1 VNAQRA
7 WDADARGL
15 GRKKPDNWRNIVTVY
30 PSQDAIAKADELATL
45 TGLSRTK
52 AITAAL
58 EVMDPRTTAR
68 QHIERHIA
76 EEGKSA

>member
-1 VNAQRA
+1 MKRPRVTLDLSQAAVN
-7 WDADARGL
+7 
-15 GRKKPDNWRNIVTVY
+15 
-30 PSQDAIAKADELATL
+30 KADELATL

-58 EVMDPRTTAR
+58 ESMDPRQMAR

-76 EEGKSA
+76 EEGKTA

>member
-1 VNAQRA
+1 MKRP
-7 WDADARGL
+7 R
-15 GRKKPDNWRNIVTVY
+15 ITVFI
-30 PSQDAIAKADELATL
+30 SEDAIAKADELATL